1 MAAEYDVIH
10 ICPRSVPPLRP
21 VGCSHPLKIFPIC
34 SQPSHNLVNIILCVY
49 TYKFP
54 TPVDTYIKIIYKFY
68 LLKN

>member
-49 TYKFP
+49 IQVPYPCRFLYK
-54 TPVDTYIKIIYKFY
+54 DY
-68 LLKN
+68 L